1 VEIEV
6 SHDKIDEFCRKWHI
20 NELSLFGSVLRED
33 FNSKSD
39 IDVMASFAPESHCTL
54 FDMVHME
61 NELKDIFGREVDLI
75 SRGGIE
81 SSRNHIRRNA
91 ILSSAKVIYAS

>member
-1 VEIEV
+1 MKVEV
-6 SHDKIDEFCRKWHI
+6 SHDKIGEFCRKWHI
-20 NELSLFGSVLRED
+20 NELSLFGSVLREY

-39 IDVMASFAPESHCTL
+39 IDVMDSFAPESHCTL

-61 NELKDIFGREVDLI
+61 NDLKDIFGRDVDLI